1 MQTNNKPKLTSQAHA
16 ASQVNVK
23 PTKKAN
29 SSTVVNNQKKPPA
42 RRPAKD
48 FDGGTT
54 YRKNP
59 LYAEG
64 ILLNDYN
71 REFIAG
77 NDFKDWPNVD
87 LEKIPQPF
95 IDQVIKNHFPIINP
109 LKLNQTEYFSYLTNQ
124 LNQQNATITALK
136 KSLESKDTKH
146 SSGQSVTGEKNQA
159 PAEPASKAKLDHLQ
173 LQKRLSKTYTLKGID
188 SIEPNVIVKFF
199 NDIVMYGFDDDNIST
214 GYMKGFMELSTDI
227 SILWD
232 NMTFNK
238 LPYSFYHISESMQLL
253 TSLQFFIKDYI
264 ECEGFDSLD
273 TTSNKFFAEK
283 LFRCGLVDESIKK
296 NIIRISEG
304 LIIIKDAL
312 YVNFGSHC
320 SDINDEFKFF
330 HRLYDFYNKCNDYLL
345 NSENN

>member
-1 MQTNNKPKLTSQAHA
+1 MRTNNKQLTPQAHA

-87 LEKIPQPF
+87 LEKLPQPF
-95 IDQVIKNHFPIINP
+95 IDQVIKDHYKNVNP
-109 LKLNQTEYFSYLTNQ
+109 LKLQHIEYLGYLTNQ
-124 LNQQNATITALK
+124 LNQQNDTITALK
-136 KSLESKDTKH
+136 KTLISLETKPPAE
-146 SSGQSVTGEKNQA
+146 QTVKGEKNQA
-159 PAEPASKAKLDHLQ
+159 PAEPASKVKLDNLQ

-188 SIEPNVIVKFF
+188 KIEPNVIVKYF
-199 NDIVMYGFDDDNIST
+199 NDIVMYGFDDDNISS

-227 SILWD
+227 SSLWD

-238 LPYSFYHISESMQLL
+238 LPHSYYHISESMQML
-253 TSLQFFIKDYI
+253 TFLQYFIKDCI
-264 ECEGFDSLD
+264 ENEGFDSIE
-273 TTSNKFFAEK
+273 SPNNKFFAEK
-283 LFRCGLVDESIKK
+283 LFNCGLVNDTIERSIKT
-296 NIIRISEG
+296 IGEG
-304 LIIIKDAL
+304 LIIIQNAL
-312 YVNFGSHC
+312 YVNWGSHC

-345 NSENN
+345 NPENN

>member
-1 MQTNNKPKLTSQAHA
+1 MPNVNKKLTSQAHA

-42 RRPAKD
+42 GRPFKIFTGRTNPMYAKD
-48 FDGGTT
+48 
-54 YRKNP
+54 
-59 LYAEG
+59 
-64 ILLNDYN
+64 ILVHDNGRD
-71 REFIAG
+71 FIPDC
-77 NDFKDWPNVD
+77 DFNEWQDVD
-87 LEKIPQPF
+87 LNKLPQPF

-136 KSLESKDTKH
+136 KSLESKDKKH
-146 SSGQSVTGEKNQA
+146 SAEQSVTDEKSLVSAGVNYKFK
-159 PAEPASKAKLDHLQ
+159 SDTLQ
-173 LQKRLSKTYTLKGID
+173 LQKRLLKNYSVKGID
-188 SIEPNVIVKFF
+188 SIEPNVIVKYF

-227 SILWD
+227 STLWD

-253 TSLQFFIKDYI
+253 TFLQYFIKDYI
-264 ECEGFDSLD
+264 ECEGFD
-273 TTSNKFFAEK
+273 TSKSPTNKFFAENLLK
-283 LFRCGLVDESIKK
+283 CGLVDESIEK
-296 NIIRISEG
+296 NIKIIGEG
-304 LIIIKDAL
+304 LIMIKDAL

-330 HRLYDFYNKCNDYLL
+330 NRLFDFYNKCNDYLL
-345 NSENN
+345 NPENN

>member
-1 MQTNNKPKLTSQAHA
+1 MPNVNKKLTSQAHA

-29 SSTVVNNQKKPPA
+29 SSTAVNNQKKPPVK
-42 RRPAKD
+42 RPAKE
-48 FDGGTT
+48 FYGGTT

-77 NDFKDWPNVD
+77 IDFKDWPNVD
-87 LEKIPQPF
+87 LQKIPQPF
-95 IDQVIKNHFPIINP
+95 IDQVIKDHYKNINP
-109 LKLNQTEYFSYLTNQ
+109 LKLQHIEYLGYLTNQ
-124 LNQQNATITALK
+124 LNQQNDTITALK

-146 SSGQSVTGEKNQA
+146 SAGQFATGEKSQA
-159 PAEPASKAKLDHLQ
+159 AAEPADKLKLDHLQ
-173 LQKRLSKTYTLKGID
+173 LQKRLSKTYTVKGID
-188 SIEPNVIVKFF
+188 SIEPNVIVKYF

-227 SILWD
+227 SMLWD
-232 NMTFNK
+232 NLTFNK

-264 ECEGFDSLD
+264 ECEGFDTIESS
-273 TTSNKFFAEK
+273 SNKFFTEN
-283 LFRCGLVDESIKK
+283 LFRCGLLDESIEK
-296 NIIRISEG
+296 NIKTICEG

-330 HRLYDFYNKCNDYLL
+330 HRLYDFYTKCNDYLL
-345 NSENN
+345 NLENN